1 MKKETFKKL
10 IIPILSLALFVVL
23 TILVQLVDVKP
34 IGPYN
39 SLVGFSKLNL
49 FVHNLTGTNMLLYII
64 TDWLGLVPIAFALGF
79 AVLGLVQW
87 KRRKHLKNVDYNLF
101 VLGGFYIV
109 VMAVY
114 VLFEIIPINYRPV
127 LINGFLEVSYPSS
140 TTMLVM
146 CVMPTLV
153 MQLKTRIKNRMLE
166 RCLTFAIIV
175 FTLFM
180 VIARLISGVHWL
192 TDIIGGAV
200 LSTSLVM
207 MYYAVSNLKSK

>member
-87 KRRKHLKNVDYNLF
+87 INRKHLKNVDYNLF

-114 VLFEIIPINYRPV
+114 VLFEIVPINYRPV

-140 TTMLVM
+140 TTMLTM
-146 CVMPTLV
+146 CIMPTSL
-153 MQLKTRIKNRMLE
+153 MQLNSRIKNK
-166 RCLTFAIIV
+166 TFKKIV
-175 FTLFM
+175 GILIVTFTVFM
-180 VIARLISGVHWL
+180 VLARLVSGVHWL
-192 TDIIGGAV
+192 TDIIAGA
-200 LSTSLVM
+200 LISISLTTT
-207 MYYAVSNLKSK
+207 YSFLTKLK

>member
-1 MKKETFKKL
+1 MKKQTIKKL

-23 TILVQLVDVKP
+23 TIFVQLVDVKP

-87 KRRKHLKNVDYNLF
+87 IKRKSLKNVDYNLF

-114 VLFEIIPINYRPV
+114 VLFEIVPINYRPV

-140 TTMLVM
+140 TTMLTM
-146 CVMPTLV
+146 CIMPTSLI
-153 MQLKTRIKNRMLE
+153 QLNSRIKNK
-166 RCLTFAIIV
+166 TFKRIVEILIIT
-175 FTLFM
+175 FTVFM
-180 VIARLISGVHWL
+180 VLARLISGVHWL
-192 TDIIGGAV
+192 TDILAGA
-200 LSTSLVM
+200 LISISLTTT
-207 MYYAVSNLKSK
+207 YSFLTKLK

>member
-1 MKKETFKKL
+1 MKKQTIKKL

-23 TILVQLVDVKP
+23 TILVQIVDVKP
-34 IGPYN
+34 IGPHN
-39 SLVGFSKLNL
+39 SSVGFSKLNG

-87 KRRKHLKNVDYNLF
+87 IKRKSLKNVDYNLF

-140 TTMLVM
+140 TTMLTM
-146 CVMPTLV
+146 CIMPTSL
-153 MQLKTRIKNRMLE
+153 MQLNLRIKNK
-166 RCLTFAIIV
+166 TFKRIVEILIIT
-175 FTLFM
+175 FTVFM
-180 VIARLISGVHWL
+180 VLARLVSGVHWL
-192 TDIIGGAV
+192 TDILAGA
-200 LSTSLVM
+200 LISTALITTYSFLVK
-207 MYYAVSNLKSK
+207 LR

>member
-23 TILVQLVDVKP
+23 TIFVQLVDVKP

-87 KRRKHLKNVDYNLF
+87 IKRKSLKNVDYNLF

-114 VLFEIIPINYRPV
+114 VLFEIVPINYRPV

-140 TTMLVM
+140 TTMLTM
-146 CVMPTLV
+146 CIMPTSLI
-153 MQLKTRIKNRMLE
+153 QLNSRIKNK
-166 RCLTFAIIV
+166 TFKRIVEILIIT
-175 FTLFM
+175 FTVFM
-180 VIARLISGVHWL
+180 VLARLISGVHWL
-192 TDIIGGAV
+192 TDIIAGA
-200 LSTSLVM
+200 LISISLTTT
-207 MYYAVSNLKSK
+207 YSFLTKLK

>member
-114 VLFEIIPINYRPV
+114 VLFEIVPINYRPV

-140 TTMLVM
+140 TTMLTM
-146 CVMPTLV
+146 CIMPTSL
-153 MQLKTRIKNRMLE
+153 MQLNSRIKNK
-166 RCLTFAIIV
+166 TFKKIVGILIIA
-175 FTLFM
+175 FTVFM
-180 VIARLISGVHWL
+180 VLARLVSGVHWL
-192 TDIIGGAV
+192 TDIIAGA
-200 LSTSLVM
+200 LISISLTTTYSFLVK
-207 MYYAVSNLKSK
+207 LR